1 MEYLFFDDVR
11 KNPYAIPLLII
22 GSSLAVLLLNL
33 WGLTLGITNVLPHF
47 FYIPII
53 LTAYY
58 YPQRGV
64 YFALFLAACY
74 GGISLA
80 FVSLSI
86 PDILAMIERAG
97 IFVIIGG
104 VVSYLSGR
112 IHHDTQMCRRLISVV
127 RSSSD
132 AIIGETP
139 DGIITDWNTGA
150 EHLYGYTPGEMV
162 GNSIF
167 RLIPPEQREENIQLL
182 EKVRNGEIVEHV
194 DTERI
199 TKDGARIP
207 VSVSLSPVFDE
218 NGVITG
224 VSAIAHDLTRR
235 KRDEAALSRLSAD
248 YRTIIDNAPAM
259 IWYKDTKN
267 NFIRVN
273 PAAARAFGM
282 PVDHIEGKSGYEL
295 FRDHAE
301 KYYQDDLEV
310 INSGKPKIGI
320 TETLTT
326 AGGEHLW
333 MQTDKIPLRDEQG
346 TVTGILVFAIDITE
360 RKRIE
365 DELALASKKLNL
377 LSSITRHDINNQ
389 LTALNAYLHL
399 SRDAIG
405 NPAELRD
412 YFTVEQNIA
421 NAIASQIRF
430 TKDYENMGVKAP
442 VWQNV
447 HTIIRTSIAPLPMR
461 DIRVDTEGPDV
472 DILADPLLEK
482 VFYNLIDN
490 ALRYGGEKMT
500 SIHVSSR
507 KEGGDLV
514 IAVEDDG
521 VGITVEDKLLIFTK
535 GFGKHTGLGLYLS
548 SEILSITG
556 IAITENGKPGD
567 GARFEI
573 TVPKGA
579 WRLAGSS

>member
-11 KNPYAIPLLII
+11 KNPSLIPLLIT
-22 GSSLAVLLLNL
+22 GSFSGILLLNL

-64 YFALFLAACY
+64 YFALFLAVCY

-86 PDILAMIERAG
+86 PEILAMIERAG
-97 IFVIIGG
+97 IFIIIGG

-112 IHHDTQMCRRLISVV
+112 IHHDTRMCRRLVSVV
-127 RSSSD
+127 RSSGD
-132 AIIGETP
+132 AIISETP
-139 DGIITDWNTGA
+139 EGIITDWNAGA
-150 EHLYGYTPGEMV
+150 EHLYGYSPDEMV
-162 GNSIF
+162 GSSIF
-167 RLIPPEQREENIQLL
+167 RLIPADRKDENLQLL
-182 EKVRNGEIVEHV
+182 EKVRSGEIVEHV

-199 TKDGARIP
+199 TKGGTRIP
-207 VSVSLSPVFDE
+207 VSVSLSPIHDE
-218 NGVITG
+218 TGAIIG

-235 KRDEAALSRLSAD
+235 KRDEAELRRLSSD

-273 PAAARAFGM
+273 PAAARAFGL
-282 PVDHIEGKSGYEL
+282 PVERIEGKSGYDL
-295 FRDHAE
+295 FPDHAE
-301 KYYQDDLEV
+301 KYYRDDLDV
-310 INSGKPKIGI
+310 ITSGNPKTGI
-320 TETLTT
+320 IEPMRT
-326 AGGEHLW
+326 ASGEHLW
-333 MQTDKIPLRDEQG
+333 MQTDKIPLRNEQG
-346 TVTGILVFAIDITE
+346 AITGILVFAIDITE

-399 SRDAIG
+399 SRDSID

-421 NAIASQIRF
+421 NAIASQISF

-442 VWQNV
+442 AWQNV
-447 HTIIRTSIAPLPMR
+447 NAVIRRSITQLPMR
-461 DIRVDTEGPDV
+461 EVRVDTIGPDV
-472 DILADPLLEK
+472 DLLADPLLEK

-490 ALRYGGEKMT
+490 ALRYAGEKMST
-500 SIHVSSR
+500 IRVSTR
-507 KEGGDLV
+507 EERGDLV

-521 VGITVEDKLLIFTK
+521 VGISAGDKELIFTK

-556 IAITENGKPGD
+556 SAITENGTPGA

-573 TVPKGA
+573 MVPKGT
-579 WRLAGSS
+579 WRIAGSS